1 MEDVSSTSPRSPAPL
16 GSLPPALRGAL
27 AGVLLVLN
35 TLAGFLG
42 LFPVA
47 LLKLVLPARAVR
59 RAVDRWLNAVG
70 EWWIANNGRW
80 MGLVHPLDWRVV
92 GLSDL
97 RRDRWYLVV
106 ANHQSAVDILVLQ
119 HVFNRRIPFLKF
131 FLKRELIWVPVIGLC
146 WWALDYPFMKRH
158 SQRFLRE
165 HPERRGDDVA
175 AIRRAC
181 ARFALVPTSVMSFV
195 EGTRFTA
202 HKHAAQQSPYARLLR
217 PRVGGVALALN
228 AMGEQF
234 HALVDVTLFYPGG
247 IPTLV
252 DLLCGRLESVVVEI
266 RERPI
271 PASLVGGNYAADA
284 DYRARAQEWMEGLWA
299 EKERALERLAGQ
311 DGSEVVRRSA

>member
-1 MEDVSSTSPRSPAPL
+1 MNTTAAPSRAPL
-16 GSLPPALRGAL
+16 KALPPLARGAVS
-27 AGVLLVLN
+27 GVLLLLN
-35 TLAGFLG
+35 TLAGFLA

-47 LLKLVLPARAVR
+47 LIKLVLPVPAVR
-59 RAVDRWLNAVG
+59 RAIDRWLNAVG

-80 MGLVHPLDWRVV
+80 MGLVQPLDWCVA
-92 GLSDL
+92 GQAEL
-97 RRDRWYLVV
+97 RRDRWYMVI
-106 ANHQSAVDILVLQ
+106 ANHQSGVDILVLQ
-119 HVFNRRIPFLKF
+119 RVLNRRIPFLKF

-146 WWALDYPFMKRH
+146 WWALDFPFMKRH
-158 SQRFLRE
+158 TQRFLRE

-202 HKHAAQQSPYARLLR
+202 RKHAGQQSPYARLLR

-234 HALVDVTLFYPGG
+234 HALLDVTIFYPGG
-247 IPTLV
+247 IPTVV
-252 DLLCGRLESVVVEI
+252 DLLCGRVGSVVVEI

-271 PASLVGGNYAADA
+271 PPTLVGGNYGADA
-284 DYRARAQEWMEGLWA
+284 DYRARAQEWMESLWA
-299 EKERALERLAGQ
+299 EKDQALERLAA
-311 DGSEVVRRSA
+311 RSGTAPPGA